1 MQQRLNSMQV
11 LSWCPLTKIILPLN
25 FNLLWWFTILF
36 HWTFSFSYNFKRRK
50 DPGAWQTTCGYNFL
64 VNNSEIYSNA
74 VTFSP
79 VGMKLVLILLQSP
92 SLFLPIVDN
101 GPSMHSFMLPKQR
114 SPSVQASISYEK
126 CPYLNRFQ
134 IVLYQFSTNKSK

>member
-1 MQQRLNSMQV
+1 MQV

-25 FNLLWWFTILF
+25 FISLWWFTILF
-36 HWTFSFSYNFKRRK
+36 HQTFSFSYNFKRRK
-50 DPGAWQTTCGYNFL
+50 DPRAWQTTCGYNFL
-64 VNNSEIYSNA
+64 ANNSEFYSNM

-79 VGMKLVLILLQSP
+79 VGMKLVLILLQTP
-92 SLFLPIVDN
+92 SLFLPIRDN

-114 SPSVQASISYEK
+114 SLNVQASIYYEK

-134 IVLYQFSTNKSK
+134 NILYQFSTNKSK